1 VRRLTKQFDRS
12 GAAALHELSLDV
24 QDGEFLVLFGPSG
37 CGKTTALRCIAGL
50 EEPTAGEIRIGDRDV
65 TGLPPGARDVA
76 MVFQN
81 LALYPHL
88 SVADNLA
95 FPLVARRLSRSDVE
109 RRVAAA
115 AARLRITDLLDRR
128 PAQLS
133 HGQRQRVALG
143 RAFVRE
149 PLVFLFDEPL
159 SHLDATL
166 RFELRNELLA
176 LHASLRTTMVYV
188 TPDQAEAMMLGQR
201 IAVLYEGRL
210 RQVGS
215 GAELYAHPADAFV
228 ARLIGSPGM
237 NVLEGRGGSGE
248 WGVVWCGSLKVPVPE
263 SVTGVVQVGIRPEH
277 IALLKAG
284 SGNGDADVRAVE
296 PLGSETLIHLDAG
309 GMPLVAKLLGL
320 PSFTPGRKVGVK
332 LDAKQLHLFDIS
344 GARLA

>member
-1 VRRLTKQFDRS
+1 M
-12 GAAALHELSLDV
+12 
-24 QDGEFLVLFGPSG
+24 LVLFGPSG
-37 CGKTTALRCIAGL
+37 SGKTTALRCIAGL

-65 TGLPPGARDVA
+65 TALPPGDRDVA

-81 LALYPHL
+81 FALYPHL
-88 SVADNLA
+88 NVADNIA
-95 FPLVARRLSRSDVE
+95 FPLVSRGVSHSDVE
-109 RRVAAA
+109 RRVADA
-115 AARLRITDLLDRR
+115 AARLHLSDRLARR

-133 HGQRQRVALG
+133 HGQQQRVALA
-143 RAFVRE
+143 RALVRE
-149 PLVFLFDEPL
+149 PLVFLLDEPL
-159 SHLDATL
+159 SNLDAVL
-166 RFELRNELLA
+166 RFELRAELLA
-176 LHASLRTTMVYV
+176 LHASLRATMVYV
-188 TPDQAEAMMLGQR
+188 THDQAEAMMLGQR

-210 RQVGS
+210 RQVGT

-237 NVLEGRGGSGE
+237 NVLEGHGGGSGE

-284 SGNGDADVRAVE
+284 SGNGDAEVRAVE

-309 GMPLVAKLLGL
+309 GAPLVAKLLGI
-320 PSFTPGRKVGVK
+320 PAFTPGRKVGVK
-332 LDAKQLHLFDIS
+332 LDVKQLHLFDIS